1 MRNHLWYET
10 GQMIPLGL
18 CDSGL
23 SDEER
28 DEIAKAILGQPRE
41 VIKPGKPKFP
51 DMVWPGVRPSVAHFV
66 TPDSWLVFDL
76 LELTGEW
83 LSVPCKFWPN
93 FGEYSKLEEFCHNLP
108 TVNDSAERGCH
119 LITQFM
125 NQVHSE
131 EARKD
136 LVQCAQYWRKF
147 MKSDLS
153 KESLKGY
160 F

>member
-1 MRNHLWYET
+1 
-10 GQMIPLGL
+10 MIPLSL

-23 SDEER
+23 SDDER
-28 DEIAKAILGQPRE
+28 EKLGKAILSQPRE
-41 VIKPGKPKFP
+41 AIKLGKPKFP

-66 TPDSWLVFDL
+66 TPDSWLLFDL

-93 FGEYSKLEEFCHNLP
+93 FGEYRKLEEFCHNLP

-131 EARKD
+131 EARQD
-136 LVQCAQYWRKF
+136 LLQCVEHWRRIIEP
-147 MKSDLS
+147 DLS
-153 KESLKGY
+153 KKSLNNI
-160 F
+160 

>member
-10 GQMIPLGL
+10 GQMIPLSL

-23 SDEER
+23 SDDER
-28 DEIAKAILGQPRE
+28 EKLGKAILSQPRE
-41 VIKPGKPKFP
+41 AIKLGKPKFP

-66 TPDSWLVFDL
+66 TPDSWLLFDL

-131 EARKD
+131 EARQD
-136 LVQCAQYWRKF
+136 LLQCVEHWRRIIEP
-147 MKSDLS
+147 DLS
-153 KESLKGY
+153 KKSLNNI
-160 F
+160 